1 MCFTACGRPPPT
13 PPVFNFPFKSTAMKR
28 HKSILPLL
36 GLCVLSA
43 LLPSCKKYL
52 EAKSDASIT
61 TPSKL
66 EDLEGILNN
75 YSFINCRYPSAPESS
90 ADNYYLTTA
99 DWNSLAQRQRDFY
112 LWNKTAD
119 IGGDYTG
126 PYQIISYAN
135 IVLEAEPKMGG
146 EANRKNA
153 VRGQALFV
161 RGSYHFALAQLF
173 AGPYDAGTAG
183 NSPGI
188 PVRTTAAI
196 EAPVSRASIAETY
209 DAILTDL
216 KQAAALLPPV
226 SPVKYQPGKAAAF
239 GLLSRIYLSMRD
251 YRQSGRYADS
261 CLALYSTLLD
271 YNTLSAAADIPFAQ
285 FNAEV
290 IYDARSLPP
299 PTLQQSRA
307 KIDTTLYRSY
317 ANNDLRK
324 TLFYQANADGSQ
336 AYKGNY
342 SGTSAPTLFTG
353 IATDEVLLNKA
364 ECAARNGDIPT
375 AQQSLNTLLA
385 KRWKSGTFLP
395 VTESDP
401 KKLLNSLLTERRKE
415 LVFRSIRWTDLRR
428 LNKDS
433 ETAQVLYRN
442 INGQTSRLEPGAAR
456 FTFLLDQNA
465 VRISGLEQNP

>member
-1 MCFTACGRPPPT
+1 MPPEFK
-13 PPVFNFPFKSTAMKR
+13 FNSKSKAMKR
-28 HKSILPLL
+28 HYSILLL
-36 GLCVLSA
+36 SGLCALSI

-75 YSFINCRYPSAPESS
+75 YSFINCRYPSAPETS

-99 DWNSLAQRQRDFY
+99 DWNSLPQRQRDFY

-126 PYQIISYAN
+126 PYQAIAYTN
-135 IVLEAEPKMGG
+135 VVLEAEPTMSGDPG
-146 EANRKNA
+146 RKNTA
-153 VRGQALFV
+153 RGQALFV

-173 AGPYDAGTAG
+173 ADPYDAGTAA
-183 NSPGI
+183 NTLGI
-188 PVRTTAAI
+188 PIRMTAAI
-196 EAPVSRASIAETY
+196 EAPVNRATIAATY
-209 DAILTDL
+209 EAILNDL
-216 KQAAALLPPV
+216 KQSTTLLPPV
-226 SPVKYQPGKAAAF
+226 AAAKYQPGKAAAY
-239 GLLSRIYLSMRD
+239 GLLSRVYLSMRN
-251 YRQSGRYADS
+251 YRQSGLYADS
-261 CLALYSTLLD
+261 CLALYHTLLD
-271 YNTLSAAADIPFAQ
+271 YNTLSTAAAIPFAQ

-299 PTLQQSRA
+299 ATLQQSRA

-324 TLFYQANADGSQ
+324 TLFYQANTDGSL

-342 SGTSAPTLFTG
+342 SGTTAATLFTG

-385 KRWKSGTFLP
+385 KRWKNGTYLP

-401 KKLLNSLLTERRKE
+401 KKLLQIILTERRKE
-415 LVFRSIRWTDLRR
+415 LVFRSLRWTDLRR
-428 LNKDS
+428 LNKEL
-433 ETAQVLYRN
+433 ETAQTLYRN
-442 INGQTSRLEPGAAR
+442 INGQTSKLESGAIR
-456 FTFLLDQNA
+456 YTYQLDQNA
-465 VRISGLEQNP
+465 VRIGGLEQNP